1 MFTFRARSDL
11 MVQRQILRSSLSSKV
26 LTFKFTSG
34 VTVNVEESFTKR
46 KWFLIID
53 DILVPASLTNEHA
66 LTKANY
72 CKKNVS

>member
-26 LTFKFTSG
+26 LTFKFTSS